1 MFFVII
7 FLSLASL
14 ASYLFPEWSWAT
26 ILVVALGC
34 VAALRLALFLADR
47 SGRAS
52 GKNPLP

>member
-14 ASYLFPEWSWAT
+14 ASYLFPEWSWAM
-26 ILVVALGC
+26 ILAISLSC
-34 VAALRLALFLADR
+34 VAALRLALFLTDR

-52 GKNPLP
+52 GKPTQP